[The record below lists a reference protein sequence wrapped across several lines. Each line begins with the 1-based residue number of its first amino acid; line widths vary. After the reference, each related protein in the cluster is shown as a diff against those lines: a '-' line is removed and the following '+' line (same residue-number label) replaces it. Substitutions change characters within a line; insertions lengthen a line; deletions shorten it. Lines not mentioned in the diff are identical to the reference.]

1 MRNKVYII
9 AVFGLLLLSGCKSL
23 SRLTTKD
30 QSSSRGQ
37 VGSRSSMPRG
47 FLDNIAVLPGE
58 VKLGG
63 IKVSV
68 PPVKT
73 EKVSNSSA
81 AATYDA
87 ALSLPNKYANLLGV
101 APTSLTNLQLLAQ
114 VEKWFGTQY
123 CFGGST
129 DSCIDCSSFTQV
141 ILRDVYNV
149 KIPRTSQQQFDAST
163 KIEKENL
170 KEGDLVFFN
179 TVSASMVITH
189 VGFFVCNN
197 KFVHASSSKGVTIN
211 DLSEKYYAKAFRG
224 AGRFI
229 HP

>member
-1 MRNKVYII
+1 MRNKVYILSVS
-9 AVFGLLLLSGCKSL
+9 ALLLLSGCKSL
-23 SRLTTKD
+23 GKLTSKD
-30 QSSSRGQ
+30 RSSNNK
-37 VGSRSSMPRG
+37 VAGSRSATSRG
-47 FLDNIAVLPGE
+47 FLDNLAVLPGE
-58 VKLGG
+58 VKLAGV
-63 IKVSV
+63 KVTA
-68 PPVKT
+68 P
-73 EKVSNSSA
+73 KVEPTNTKKL
-81 AATYDA
+81 TYDA

-101 APTSLTNLQLLAQ
+101 APTELTNTLLLSQL
-114 VEKWFGTQY
+114 EKWYGTQY

-129 DSCIDCSSFTQV
+129 NSCIDCSSFTQV

-149 KIPRTSQQQFDAST
+149 KIPRNSQQQFDAST
-163 KIEKENL
+163 KIETKNL

-189 VGFFVCNN
+189 VGFYVCNN
-197 KFVHASSSKGVTIN
+197 KFVHASTSKGVTIN

>member
-9 AVFGLLLLSGCKSL
+9 AVLGLFLLSSCKSL
-23 SRLTTKD
+23 GRLTSKD
-30 QSSSRGQ
+30 QSSPRGQ
-37 VGSRSSMPRG
+37 VGSSSSMPRG

-58 VKLGG
+58 VKVAGV
-63 IKVSV
+63 KVAA
-68 PPVKT
+68 PPVAET
-73 EKVSNSSA
+73 EPKKNVSIA
-81 AATYDA
+81 YDA

-114 VEKWFGTQY
+114 MEKWYGTKY

-141 ILRDVYNV
+141 MLRDVYNV
-149 KIPRTSQQQFDAST
+149 KIPRNSQQQFDAAT
-163 KIEKENL
+163 KIEKQNL

-179 TVSASMVITH
+179 TVSASMIITH
-189 VGFFVCNN
+189 VGVYVCNN
-197 KFVHASSSKGVTIN
+197 KFAHASTSKGVTIN

-229 HP
+229 NP